1 MIFYDFETFKHD
13 WLVVLNEPIKK
24 KETVIVNNP
33 GELKKFYEEHN
44 NDIWIGYNS
53 RHYDQYVLKGI
64 LCDFN
69 PKDINDYI
77 IVKGEPGWKYS
88 DLFKKIPLNSSET

>member
-1 MIFYDFETFKHD
+1 MVFYDFETFKHD

-44 NDIWIGYNS
+44 NDIWIGY
-53 RHYDQYVLKGI
+53 I
-64 LCDFN
+64 F
-69 PKDINDYI
+69 
-77 IVKGEPGWKYS
+77 
-88 DLFKKIPLNSSET
+88 